1 MQFKHFLATGTLALG
16 LPLFFATLAHAAPID
31 AKQSQIKATFKQFN
45 VPVAG
50 EFRKFS
56 GDVDFNAAK
65 PELTKASV
73 TVQTDSYDL
82 GDPLY
87 NKEVAKPDWFDSKK
101 HPNSSLTITSVKPAA
116 GGAYTAVGEL
126 TLRGVKKSLQ
136 FPVKISSKGNTNV
149 FTGQARVKR
158 LDFGVGAD
166 GDWGDE
172 TLVANEVVID
182 FKLTTVAK

>member
-1 MQFKHFLATGTLALG
+1 MQLKFKFLSLAAG
-16 LPLFFATLAHAAPID
+16 LAFAVGANAAPID
-31 AKQSQIKATFKQFN
+31 VKQSQIKATFKQFN

-50 EFRKFS
+50 EFRKFG
-56 GDVDFNAAK
+56 GDIEFNAAK

-73 TVQTDSYDL
+73 AVQTDSYDL

-101 HPNSSLTITSVKPAA
+101 YPNASLTISSVKPAA
-116 GGAYTAVGEL
+116 AGTFQATGEL
-126 TLRGVKKSLQ
+126 TLRGVKKALQ
-136 FPVKISSKGNTNV
+136 FPVKIASKGGVNV
-149 FTGQARVKR
+149 FTGQAKVKR

-172 TLVANEVVID
+172 SLVANEVVID